1 MIFPTL
7 QIEIKAFFVQGSSKI
22 LTTKYKKGYALI
34 VPIIM
39 KIERAKVMIT
49 GGSGFIG
56 RHLAKKFTES
66 GQEVCNYDLQ
76 KPPTLKNC
84 IKGDIFEFE
93 KLKDI
98 IREHDCIIHLVGLAD
113 GVAAQK
119 NPMESFKTNVMSLQN
134 VLESCRL
141 FGGKKIVF
149 PSSASVYGITQDL
162 PIKES
167 FPPNPTNIYSW
178 HKYTC
183 EKMIQSYH
191 DNFGIDY
198 VILRLFNVYGAGH
211 KGVIGAFLNKAKK
224 GDLIQSFGP
233 YQYRDFVYAG
243 DVAEAIYKAAIY
255 EKVNNRIVNIGSG
268 RGTQIREILDLVCEI
283 FPNAR
288 WEEAKERFT
297 MYDSI
302 ADVTLARILIDFE
315 PHSSREFIKEIIKRE
330 MMQSD

>member
-1 MIFPTL
+1 
-7 QIEIKAFFVQGSSKI
+7 
-22 LTTKYKKGYALI
+22 
-34 VPIIM
+34 M
-39 KIERAKVMIT
+39 KIEREKILLT

-56 RHLAKKFTES
+56 RHLVKKFTES

-76 KPPTLKNC
+76 KLPTLRNS
-84 IKGDIFEFE
+84 IKADIFDFE
-93 KLKDI
+93 KLKNI
-98 IREHDCIIHLVGLAD
+98 TRGHDCIIHLVGLAD
-113 GVAAQK
+113 GAAAQK
-119 NPMESFKTNVMSLQN
+119 NPMGSFKTNMLSLQN

-178 HKYTC
+178 HKYIC
-183 EKMIQSYH
+183 ERMIQSYH

-211 KGVIGAFLNKAKK
+211 KGVVGAFLDKAKK
-224 GDLIQSFGP
+224 DELIQSFGP
-233 YQYRDFVYAG
+233 YQYRDFVYGG
-243 DVAEAIYKAAIY
+243 DVAEAVYKAAIY

-268 RGTQIREILDLVCEI
+268 KGMQIRELLDLICEI

-288 WEEAKERFT
+288 WEEVKEKFT

-302 ADVTLARILIDFE
+302 ADVTLAKILIDFE
-315 PHSSREFIKEIIKRE
+315 PHASREFMREIIMRE
-330 MMQSD
+330 MI

>member
-1 MIFPTL
+1 
-7 QIEIKAFFVQGSSKI
+7 
-22 LTTKYKKGYALI
+22 
-34 VPIIM
+34 M
-39 KIERAKVMIT
+39 KIERKKVMIT

-56 RHLAKKFTES
+56 QHLVKKFTES

-76 KPPTLKNC
+76 KLPTLRNS
-84 IKGDIFEFE
+84 IKGDIFDFE

-98 IREHDCIIHLVGLAD
+98 TRENDCIIHLVGLAD
-113 GVAAQK
+113 GAAAQK
-119 NPMESFKTNVMSLQN
+119 NPMESFKTNVISLQN

-149 PSSASVYGITQDL
+149 PSSAAVYGITQDL

-178 HKYTC
+178 HKYIC
-183 EKMIQSYH
+183 ERMIQSYH

-211 KGVIGAFLNKAKK
+211 KGVIGTLLNKAKK
-224 GDLIQSFGP
+224 DELIQSFGP

-243 DVAEAIYKAAIY
+243 DVAEAIHKAAIY

-268 RGTQIREILDLVCEI
+268 KGMQIRELLDLICEI

-288 WEEAKERFT
+288 WEGVKERFT

-302 ADVTLARILIDFE
+302 ADVTLAKILIDFE
-315 PHSSREFIKEIIKRE
+315 PHASREFMKEIIKKE